1 VWFRLMLSMVRY
13 SLFLIYEGMGDDVVE
28 VDGAMA
34 DDELDALTGLGHACG
49 HNLIAVASVGAAL
62 AAAEVMVERGLGGK
76 VVLFGTP
83 AEGEN
88 PFTKVRSRRLT
99 LSLQREVAARF
110 VSSMLEHILITR
122 WISL

>member
-1 VWFRLMLSMVRY
+1 
-13 SLFLIYEGMGDDVVE
+13 MGDDVVG

-62 AAAEVMVERGLGGK
+62 ATAEVMIERRLGGK

-83 AEGEN
+83 AEGELV
-88 PFTKVRSRRLT
+88 FVIVR
-99 LSLQREVAARF
+99 
-110 VSSMLEHILITR
+110 
-122 WISL
+122 